1 VPFTA
6 SMTSEFDQEIAAL
19 ADWLELDLRRQG

>member
-1 VPFTA
+1 MTA
-6 SMTSEFDQEIAAL
+6 EIDQEIAAL